1 MPVSSNPLGYA
12 WLIEHFSLPH
22 QYLAV
27 VCCSAKIS
35 SINKEASSQFYPVSY
50 RPHNDTTVDHLT
62 FALKYESLNLSCLT
76 AVFRQKAVKSEIEQA
91 LHANPTSKYNRLM
104 GFYFE
109 LLTYQTLEVPDLST
123 GNYVDAVD
131 AKRYY
136 VAPPQR
142 ERKFR
147 VNNNLVGNGWL
158 SALMT
163 RNAGLIGNDELCDL
177 ARKPLAHHSMELLA
191 RATHYLI
198 ALETKSTN
206 EIEAETL
213 TPGKQMKFMFAL
225 ESINHDDLTKEKLI
239 ATLNIIKDKHYQEF
253 DYRYQQ
259 NYLGKSGRGY
269 ASVNYVPP
277 KPGDAHNL
285 MGHWFTL
292 RERVL
297 SSDMPAIAKAAALS
311 SSFVYIH
318 PFMDG
323 NGRLS
328 RYIMQDTLYRDKVID
343 QQCALPLSSGILKD
357 IGGYYRLLSE
367 TSRLIM
373 KSVHFE
379 LLDNYSVTVLND
391 TAELYRH
398 LCFDAH
404 ASYLS
409 DVSRKVA
416 VELIPDELEK
426 LQQFDRLMEHLNE
439 SLDLSEKDLGL
450 IANLLIG
457 SQGKISVKKRTG
469 TLQPIHTDDLNRA
482 EAIYADLFNDL
493 DNDTALH

>member
-1 MPVSSNPLGYA
+1 MPVSSNKLGYA
-12 WLIEHFSLPH
+12 WLIEHFSLPD

-27 VCCSAKIS
+27 VCSSAKIS
-35 SINKEASSQFYPVSY
+35 SINKENSSHLYPVSY
-50 RPHNDTTVDHLT
+50 RPHSNTTVDHLT
-62 FALKYESLNLSCLT
+62 FALKYEPLNLACL
-76 AVFRQKAVKSEIEQA
+76 ASVFWQKTVKLEIEHA

-109 LLTYQTLEVPDLST
+109 LLTNQTLDAPDLSS

-131 AKRYY
+131 AEQYY
-136 VAPPQR
+136 VAPSQR

-147 VNNNLVGNGWL
+147 VNNNLVGNGRL
-158 SALMT
+158 SALMK
-163 RNAGLIGNDELCDL
+163 RNESLIGNYELCEL
-177 ARKPLAHHSMELLA
+177 ARKPLSHHSMELLA
-191 RATHYLI
+191 RATRYLI
-198 ALETKSTN
+198 ALETKSSN
-206 EIEAETL
+206 EIEAESIS
-213 TPGKQMKFMFAL
+213 PSKQIKFMFAL
-225 ESINHDDLTKEKLI
+225 ESINQDDLTKEKLI

-269 ASVNYVPP
+269 ASVDYVPP
-277 KPGDAHNL
+277 KPNDAHDL
-285 MGHWFTL
+285 MDHWFKL

-297 SSDMPAIAKAAALS
+297 NSDMPSIAKAAALS

-343 QQCALPLSSGILKD
+343 QQYALPLSSGILKD
-357 IGGYYRLLSE
+357 IGEYYRILSE
-367 TSRLIM
+367 TSRQIM
-373 KSVHFE
+373 RSVQFE

-391 TAELYRH
+391 TADIYRH

-404 ASYLS
+404 AQYLS

-416 VELIPDELEK
+416 VELIPEELVK
-426 LQQFDRLMEHLNE
+426 LKQFDRLMDQLNE
-439 SLDLSEKDLGL
+439 SLDLPEKDLG
-450 IANLLIG
+450 IISNLLICN
-457 SQGKISVKKRTG
+457 QGKISIKKRKG
-469 TLQPIHTDDLNRA
+469 TLQHIHADDLNRA
-482 EAIYADLFNDL
+482 EFIYADLFNEL
-493 DNDTALH
+493 DSDTAQR

>member
-35 SINKEASSQFYPVSY
+35 CINKEASSQFYPVSY
-50 RPHNDTTVDHLT
+50 RPHNDTTVDYLT

-76 AVFRQKAVKSEIEQA
+76 AVFLQKTVKSEIEQA

-404 ASYLS
+404 AHYLS

-439 SLDLSEKDLGL
+439 SLDLPEKDLGL